1 MRRPHG
7 ESVRGPNQRVGD
19 SRFRGRMA
27 RIGNDLEGGFRPG
40 PVQGPGSFHGGH
52 HVVAALNDHAGNVSE
67 PGSVSQQLVIPVKE
81 TLVDE
86 VVALDAGKGQGKGI
100 PAESR

>member
-27 RIGNDLEGGFRPG
+27 RVGNDLEGRFRPG
-40 PVQGPGSFHGGH
+40 PVQGPGCVHGRH
-52 HVVAALNDHAGNVSE
+52 HIVAALDDHARNGPE
-67 PGSVSQQLVIPVKE
+67 L
-81 TLVDE
+81 
-86 VVALDAGKGQGKGI
+86 A
-100 PAESR
+100 SRVCARTHTILTIA